1 MSSTAVAVGP
11 PEMARRDESQVS
23 VEYLDELRRIE
34 REIVRLE
41 SKQSNYEQ
49 VWAIRHQGIEQ
60 SQKAITDRLDRMEQ
74 LGIRVAIILGLLIIL
89 GGSGAVRIGLAALG
103 IKLP

>member
-1 MSSTAVAVGP
+1 
-11 PEMARRDESQVS
+11 MARRDEPQVS
-23 VEYLDELRRIE
+23 VEYLDELRRVE
-34 REIVRLE
+34 RDIVRLD
-41 SKQSNYEQ
+41 SKQSNFEQ
-49 VWAIRHQGIEQ
+49 LWALRYQAIEQ

-74 LGIRVAIILGLLIIL
+74 LGIRVAIVLGLLIIL